1 MRYIK
6 KGMEPRSL
14 TKYKLQSNAYY
25 DGCNKADI
33 RKKLLEDQ
41 GYLCAYCMR
50 RISDGN
56 LSDGGLVHMK
66 IEHWLPESQCSE
78 AEKLDFKNMLA
89 VCMGNAGKPYDCTTC
104 DTHRQNKYLKINP
117 LDKYLIQKIKYHTR
131 TGEIYS
137 DDAQINDDLN
147 NTLNLNYEGPDFSLC
162 LNRRNVLE
170 ACLEKMNKKRKD
182 RPGDWNQSVLRKM
195 LGYYESKDNE
205 GKYKEY
211 SGIIIWYL
219 KARLKSD
226 D

>member
-1 MRYIK
+1 
-6 KGMEPRSL
+6 
-14 TKYKLQSNAYY
+14 
-25 DGCNKADI
+25 
-33 RKKLLEDQ
+33 
-41 GYLCAYCMR
+41 
-50 RISDGN
+50 
-56 LSDGGLVHMK
+56 
-66 IEHWLPESQCSE
+66 
-78 AEKLDFKNMLA
+78 
-89 VCMGNAGKPYDCTTC
+89 MGNAGKPYDCTTC

-117 LDKYLIQKIKYHTR
+117 LDKHLIQKIKYHTR

-170 ACLEKMNKKRKD
+170 VCLEKMNKQRKD
-182 RPGDWNQSVLRKM
+182 RPEDWNQSFLRKM

-226 D
+226 C